1 MYELGRG
8 LWEEMLAHARA
19 AAPEECC
26 GLLGGR
32 GGAASSVY
40 PLRNVAGDALVAYEA
55 APEELF
61 AAQRRMREAGEELFG
76 IYHSHPRARDP
87 VPSAADVKLAFY
99 PSAVYFII
107 GFDETGRGV
116 LRAFRISE
124 KEGRWERAEF
134 KLAGE
139 SEPPAGVGRRKQHDG
154 EEK

>member
-1 MYELGRG
+1 MYELRRG

-19 AAPEECC
+19 AAPAECC

-32 GGAASSVY
+32 GREALSVY
-40 PLRNVAGDALVAYEA
+40 PLRNVAADALVSYEA

-61 AAQRRMREAGEELFG
+61 AAQRRMRAAGEELFG

-87 VPSAADVKLAFY
+87 VPSATDIKLAFY

-107 GFDETGRGV
+107 GFDADGRGV

-124 KEGRWERAEF
+124 KERRWERAEV
-134 KLAGE
+134 KVVGE
-139 SEPPAGVGRRKQHDG
+139 SQL
-154 EEK
+154 

>member
-1 MYELGRG
+1 MFELGRG
-8 LWEEMLAHARA
+8 LWEQMLAHARG

-32 GGAASSVY
+32 GPAALSVY
-40 PLRNVAGDALVAYEA
+40 PLRNVAADALTAYEA

-61 AAQRRMREAGEELFG
+61 AAQRRMRAAGEELVG
-76 IYHSHPRARDP
+76 IYHSHPRAYDP

-107 GFDETGRGV
+107 GFDGEGRGV

-124 KEGRWERAEF
+124 REGRWERAEF
-134 KLAGE
+134 KI
-139 SEPPAGVGRRKQHDG
+139 Q
-154 EEK
+154 